1 MKKWFS
7 ALVLTFIVSTL
18 QAQTATTAAR
28 PEPPYLR
35 FPTIPPFKILKV
47 DSVNFYT
54 RDDLKK
60 NKLTLVMF
68 FSPTCEHCKHQ
79 TEDILAAP
87 EEFKDVEIVMA
98 TYQPFGEM
106 REFYTYYRIADH
118 PNIKLG
124 RDEKYVLPGFYS
136 NMQSLPYLALYD
148 KKGNLITTFQGNQ
161 KVATLMTSFHSKDKE

>member
-7 ALVLTFIVSTL
+7 AFVLILVFHAV
-18 QAQTATTAAR
+18 QAQTATTTAR
-28 PEPPYLR
+28 PEAPYLR

-47 DSVNFYT
+47 DSANFFT

-60 NKLTLVMF
+60 NRLTLVMF
-68 FSPTCEHCKHQ
+68 FSPSCEHCKHQ
-79 TEDILAAP
+79 TEDIIAAP

-98 TYQPFGEM
+98 TYQPFAEM
-106 REFYTYYRIADH
+106 KEFYTYYRIADH

-161 KVATLMTSFHSKDKE
+161 KVATLMTAFHSKDKE

>member
-1 MKKWFS
+1 MKKSVITLLLMLGFC
-7 ALVLTFIVSTL
+7 AL
-18 QAQTATTAAR
+18 QAQTAATASR
-28 PEPPYLR
+28 PEAPYLR

-47 DSVNFYT
+47 DSTNFYT

-60 NKLTLVMF
+60 NKLTIVMF

-79 TEDILAAP
+79 TEDILADP
-87 EEFKDVEIVMA
+87 EDFKDVEIVMA

-106 REFYTYYRIADH
+106 KEFNTYYRIGDH

-136 NMQSLPYLALYD
+136 NMANLPYLALYD

-161 KVATLMTSFHSKDKE
+161 KTTTLMTAFHSKD